1 MERGLTKSN
10 KCGILELN
18 MFDNF
23 IYTILDKIVSWCER
37 YKEYRIKKSLPKSA
51 YSKEELK
58 KWVSDNEKS
67 YK

>member
-1 MERGLTKSN
+1 
-10 KCGILELN
+10 